1 MRTLYPV
8 IQPYQTGFLQ
18 VSALHR
24 IYYAE
29 YGNPHGM
36 PVVFLHGGPGGGS
49 QPDYARYFDPKKWR
63 IVLFDQRG
71 CGQSTPFAELR
82 ENTTWDLVNDIE
94 LIRERLGIKRWAIFG
109 GSWGSTLAL
118 AYGIRH
124 ADRCTGFFLRGI
136 FLLRQSEID
145 WFYQDGCS
153 KIFPEA
159 WANYLDA
166 IPRAEQDDLVQAYF
180 KRLTSDDRQV
190 RQAAAKAWAT
200 WEGSTSK
207 LIPDARMIAH
217 YGADRFA
224 EAFARIEC
232 HYFVNRGF
240 LATDNYLIEQIRLL
254 RHLPCVIVHG
264 RYDMVCPADNA
275 WQLHQAWPE
284 SQLQIIAAAGHS
296 LSETGIT
303 DALLMATDAFVD
315 HLTAG

>member
-94 LIRERLGIKRWAIFG
+94 LIREQLSIKRWAIFG

-124 ADRCTGFFLRGI
+124 AERCTGFFLRGI
-136 FLLRQSEID
+136 FLLRKSEID
-145 WFYQDGCS
+145 WFYQHGCS

-180 KRLTSDDRQV
+180 KRLTSDDGQV
-190 RQAAAKAWAT
+190 RQA
-200 WEGSTSK
+200 GRR
-207 LIPDARMIAH
+207 PAH
-217 YGADRFA
+217 R
-224 EAFARIEC
+224 
-232 HYFVNRGF
+232 
-240 LATDNYLIEQIRLL
+240 
-254 RHLPCVIVHG
+254 
-264 RYDMVCPADNA
+264 PA
-275 WQLHQAWPE
+275 
-284 SQLQIIAAAGHS
+284 
-296 LSETGIT
+296 
-303 DALLMATDAFVD
+303 
-315 HLTAG
+315 

>member
-29 YGNPHGM
+29 YVNPHGM
-36 PVVFLHGGPGGGS
+36 PVVFLHGGPGGGT

-180 KRLTSDDRQV
+180 KRLTSDDRPV

-240 LATDNYLIEQIRLL
+240 LATDNYLIEQIHLL